1 MGCNT
6 CFNTIANSYFVYFL
20 FLGMFAV
27 NTEHAANLTRHED
40 GFMTWS
46 SRSLYLAWL
55 GFSDIHSGISHYI
68 VTVGSGYLKDDLSD
82 VSIS

>member
-1 MGCNT
+1 
-6 CFNTIANSYFVYFL
+6 
-20 FLGMFAV
+20 MFAV

-40 GFMTWS
+40 GYMTWS
-46 SRSLYLAWL
+46 SLSLYLAWL
-55 GFSDIHSGISHYI
+55 GFSDIHSGISHYR